1 MDYKIAV
8 RELEELDRELGQ
20 EIPHQVANA
29 KAGNVRLLASAR
41 DMLHTAVNLIL
52 QLDL

>member
-1 MDYKIAV
+1 MDYKKTV
-8 RELEELDRELGQ
+8 QELEEIDRELGQ

-29 KAGNVRLLASAR
+29 KGSNVRLLASAR
-41 DMLHTAVNLIL
+41 DMVHTAVNLIL